1 LTRTSVPRHRSA
13 TLEMRMVVDTEKQR
27 MRFREEVW
35 KLLSKKTRRGPSEIL
50 RAEVEV
56 IGASLGLAEEEAC
69 REFLG
74 LRGVLW
80 DTHSDDLSASMIQSA
95 KGEAPPRNWFAFA
108 DVYLL

>member
-1 LTRTSVPRHRSA
+1 
-13 TLEMRMVVDTEKQR
+13 MVVDTEEQR

-35 KLLSKKTRRGPSEIL
+35 KLLRKKTRLGPSEIL

-56 IGASLGLAEEEAC
+56 IGAYLGLVEEEAC

-80 DTHSDDLSASMIQSA
+80 DVRSGDPFASMVASA
-95 KGEAPPRNWFAFA
+95 KGEAPPRHWFAFA
-108 DVYLL
+108 GVYLL

>member
-1 LTRTSVPRHRSA
+1 
-13 TLEMRMVVDTEKQR
+13 MVVDAEKQR

-35 KLLSKKTRRGPSEIL
+35 KLLRKKTRRGQSEIL

-56 IGASLGLAEEEAC
+56 IGASLGLAEEDAC

-80 DTHSDDLSASMIQSA
+80 DVRSGDLLASMVASA

-108 DVYLL
+108 NVYLL

>member
-1 LTRTSVPRHRSA
+1 
-13 TLEMRMVVDTEKQR
+13 MVVDTEEQR

-35 KLLSKKTRRGPSEIL
+35 KLLRKKTRLGPSEIL

-56 IGASLGLAEEEAC
+56 IGASLGLVEEEAC

-80 DTHSDDLSASMIQSA
+80 DVRSGDPFVSMVASA
-95 KGEAPPRNWFAFA
+95 KGEASPRHWFAFA
-108 DVYLL
+108 GVYLL

>member
-1 LTRTSVPRHRSA
+1 MALERRT
-13 TLEMRMVVDTEKQR
+13 VVDAEKQR

-35 KLLSKKTRRGPSEIL
+35 KLLRKKTRRGPSEIL

-56 IGASLGLAEEEAC
+56 IGASLGSAEEEAC

-74 LRGVLW
+74 LQGVLW
-80 DTHSDDLSASMIQSA
+80 NVRSGDLFASMVASP
-95 KGEAPPRNWFAFA
+95 KGEHPPRHWFAFA

>member
-1 LTRTSVPRHRSA
+1 MA
-13 TLEMRMVVDTEKQR
+13 LERCTVVDAEKQR

-35 KLLSKKTRRGPSEIL
+35 RLLRKKTRRGPSEIL

-74 LRGVLW
+74 LQGVLW
-80 DTHSDDLSASMIQSA
+80 NVQSGDLFASMVASA
-95 KGEAPPRNWFAFA
+95 KGEHPPRHWFAFA

>member
-1 LTRTSVPRHRSA
+1 
-13 TLEMRMVVDTEKQR
+13 MVVDTEKQR

-35 KLLSKKTRRGPSEIL
+35 KLLRKKTRWGPSEIL

-56 IGASLGLAEEEAC
+56 IGASLGLVEEEAC

-80 DTHSDDLSASMIQSA
+80 DVRSGDLFTSMAASA

-108 DVYLL
+108 EVYLL

>member
-1 LTRTSVPRHRSA
+1 
-13 TLEMRMVVDTEKQR
+13 MVVDTEKQR
-27 MRFREEVW
+27 MRFRDEVW
-35 KLLSKKTRRGPSEIL
+35 KLLRKKTRRGQSDSL
-50 RAEVEV
+50 RADVEV

-80 DTHSDDLSASMIQSA
+80 DVRSGDLLASMVASA

-108 DVYLL
+108 DVSLL

>member
-1 LTRTSVPRHRSA
+1 
-13 TLEMRMVVDTEKQR
+13 MVRDTEKQR
-27 MRFREEVW
+27 MRFREEIW
-35 KLLSKKTRRGPSEIL
+35 KLLRKKTRWGPSEIL

-74 LRGVLW
+74 LRGILW
-80 DTHSDDLSASMIQSA
+80 DVRSGDLFASMVVST
-95 KGEAPPRNWFAFA
+95 KGAAPPRNWFAFV